1 MPAFTPEQV
10 AEYKEAFGVI
20 DKDGD
25 GKITAKELSSC
36 FEEVGQ
42 NVKKAEVDA
51 MIAEVSGPLN
61 FPAFLQLFTEK
72 LNGTDPEEMLLNAF
86 KLFDM
91 PGAGSITKDELREM
105 LTANGRP
112 ADRLTEAE
120 FNQSLDGAPVDGGK
134 VDYAGFTSL
143 IKNGKVE

>member
-25 GKITAKELSSC
+25 GKIDHKELKAC
-36 FEEVGQ
+36 FEELGQ
-42 NVKKAEVDA
+42 RVKDDEVKAMV
-51 MIAEVSGPLN
+51 AECSGPLN
-61 FPAFLQLFTEK
+61 FPNFLSLFSDK

-91 PGAGSITKDELREM
+91 SNCGSISKDELKEM
-105 LTANGRP
+105 LCANGRP
-112 ADRLTEAE
+112 SDRLTESE
-120 FNQSLDGAPVDGGK
+120 FNQSLEGAPIDSGK
-134 VDYAGFTSL
+134 VDYAGFTGL

>member
-1 MPAFTPEQV
+1 MKFIFL
-10 AEYKEAFGVI
+10 KKAFGVI

-25 GKITAKELSSC
+25 GKIDIKELKAC

-42 NVKKAEVDA
+42 NVKDAELKAMV
-51 MIAEVSGPLN
+51 AECDGALN
-61 FPAFLQLFTEK
+61 FPNFLQLFSNK

-91 PGAGSITKDELREM
+91 TNNGHISKDELKEM

-112 ADRLTEAE
+112 SDRLTEAE
-120 FNQSLDGAPVDGGK
+120 FNQSLDGAPVEGGK
-134 VDYAGFTSL
+134 VDYAAFTKL
-143 IKNGKVE
+143 IKNGKTE